1 MALEKSCLDEVSIK
15 EILKHQYG
23 IEKII
28 SVSSINEGSSNI
40 YKVETTEG
48 TYILKEYNSDRN
60 LESIEKE
67 ISVVQHLKN
76 KRLSV
81 PNFMQREDGGYI
93 SIFQGKIITLQ
104 DFIDGYT
111 IENNTGGKKRVIQS
125 ARLLGRIVEALK
137 DYKGLSENGCM
148 EKMFSKSALQRATS
162 VVRNEYEGIRIDNS
176 YRELFIKDLG
186 DKLKMCNFL
195 LENFNFDVLNHLT
208 ILGTHGD
215 YSVRQLIYGNSNEE
229 DVTVIDFE
237 TARRMPITW
246 EIMRSYSYIDE
257 KAKNSKFDME
267 NLVDYYREF
276 NKQVELNEYD
286 LKYAPYIYLL
296 QLVGSAFGYRE
307 YNKDKTQEDLLR
319 FGQFR
324 TNLCRYLFVNANNI
338 GEQLLSRVR
347 NKEKEVER

>member
-81 PNFMQREDGGYI
+81 PNFMQRVAGDYI

-111 IENNTGGKKRVIQS
+111 IENNTGDKKRVIQS

-215 YSVRQLIYGNSNEE
+215 YNVRQLIYGNSNEE

-246 EIMRSYSYIDE
+246 EIMRSYSYID
-257 KAKNSKFDME
+257 KKVKNSKFDME